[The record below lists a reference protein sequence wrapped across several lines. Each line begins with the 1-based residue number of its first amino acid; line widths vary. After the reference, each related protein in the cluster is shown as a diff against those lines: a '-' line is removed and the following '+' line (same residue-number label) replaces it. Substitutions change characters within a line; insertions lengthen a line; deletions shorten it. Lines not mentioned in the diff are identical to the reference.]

1 MRAFYALVSV
11 LTVAIFAIPNSSDSA
26 NALIEHRSSN
36 NGELNP
42 WSAFGGVVP
51 GNPSNLTTDDA
62 VQAGDSPAYGLYSRS
77 LSNTDT
83 VDSREANDVS
93 GTETPVTFNVG
104 DASEL
109 STIADTLYRIA
120 QTQSCSV
127 WSCSSM
133 FPKTVCIA
141 KAIATAGE
149 ASEVWKLIKNCGVTA
164 RLV

>member
-11 LTVAIFAIPNSSDSA
+11 LTVAVFAIPNGRDSA
-26 NALIEHRSSN
+26 NALVEHRSSN

-42 WSAFGGVVP
+42 CSAFGAVLP
-51 GNPSNLTTDDA
+51 RNPSNLITDGA
-62 VQAGDSPAYGLYSRS
+62 VQAGDSPAYGLYSRA

-93 GTETPVTFNVG
+93 GTEIPVTFNVG
-104 DASEL
+104 DVSEL
-109 STIADTLYRIA
+109 SEIADTLYHIA
-120 QTQSCSV
+120 QTQACSI

-133 FPKTVCIA
+133 FPKTICIA

-149 ASEVWKLIKNCGVTA
+149 ASEIWKLIKNCGITA
-164 RLV
+164 PLV